1 MEMMMDLQLP
11 TTSPLH
17 NTCFSIFIG
26 EYIDVVIGSYWL
38 VTASVYSILYHPD
51 VYILVLQMSIVK
63 THVSGVA
70 CQSLVSHFLGRT
82 IL

>member
-1 MEMMMDLQLP
+1 MDLQLP

-38 VTASVYSILYHPD
+38 VTGSVYTVFCIIQT
-51 VYILVLQMSIVK
+51 YILVRQMPIVK

-70 CQSLVSHFLGRT
+70 CQSLVQST
-82 IL
+82 NA